1 MTHRLLSLFLSF
13 SPLGHAAQSFSFSS
27 EIRAVGEQGRRMS
40 PEVWRK
46 RVRTG
51 GAGGT
56 GGKVV
61 DELDDDDNVD
71 VIASLFPS
79 DFFQKKALFS
89 LAPCSLSLWLSGAG
103 KAGADDDAASLER
116 GEAAA
121 GRERNER
128 EPPTERER
136 VEGKRASDST
146 ERAARSLAR
155 PLRHFQKHRG

>member
-1 MTHRLLSLFLSF
+1 MTQRLLSLFLSF

-27 EIRAVGEQGRRMS
+27 EIRAVGEQGSRMS

-46 RVRTG
+46 RVRNG
-51 GAGGT
+51 GA

-128 EPPTERER
+128 EPSTERER
-136 VEGKRASDST
+136 VEGKRACDST